1 MSAADIKES
10 DLYEPVRAF
19 LAERGYAVNSEVL
32 HCDITA
38 VRGEELVVVELKR
51 SFSLALITQAVERQ
65 RSADSVY
72 VAVPRPK
79 GAPFGNGF
87 RDMVHLLKRLELGLL
102 LVDLSRPASPVELFL
117 HPRVYEARRDT
128 KRRRAIIR
136 EIGGRSMELNVGG
149 SAPGSR
155 VTAYRENALQIA
167 CYLAERGPL
176 SPRQLRDL
184 GTGTKTQAILSR
196 NVYGWFD
203 RVERGVYRVHDS
215 GREALKQYPQLTERY
230 RVALERNSDAQLP
243 QPEAPG
249 RARRRTAAD
258 RSVAKSAARRTGRQ
272 PSR

>member
-1 MSAADIKES
+1 MSGAAIRES

-19 LAERGYAVNSEVL
+19 LTERGYGVNSEVL

-38 VRGEELVVVELKR
+38 VRDEELVVVELKR
-51 SFSLALITQAVERQ
+51 SFSLALILQAVKRQ

-87 RDMVHLLKRLELGLL
+87 RDMVHLLKRLQLGLL

-117 HPRVYEARRDT
+117 HPRSHESRRDT

-149 SAPGSR
+149 SAAGSR

-176 SPRQLRDL
+176 SPRELRGL
-184 GTGTKTQAILSR
+184 GTGSKTQTILSK

-203 RVERGVYRVHDS
+203 RVERGVYTVHDS
-215 GREALKQYPQLTERY
+215 GREALEQYPQLAQRY
-230 RVALERNSDAQLP
+230 RAALAREA
-243 QPEAPG
+243 QPEKPPKQG
-249 RARRRTAAD
+249 RRRS
-258 RSVAKSAARRTGRQ
+258 RSRKTPGG
-272 PSR
+272 